1 MTYSC
6 STVLVAT
13 VGFAFPKE
21 HAPQPALKK
30 REKNGEKN
38 KKSRNSFTIEYRFSF
53 LSALV
58 INLVYNLSG
67 TWWEQWDRRRKQLC
81 FGKAPNSSQESQ
93 DVSLHGGLVKKK

>member
-1 MTYSC
+1 M
-6 STVLVAT
+6 
-13 VGFAFPKE
+13 GK
-21 HAPQPALKK
+21 
-30 REKNGEKN
+30 KN

-81 FGKAPNSSQESQ
+81 FRKAPNSSQESQ
-93 DVSLHGGLVKKK
+93 DVSLYGGLVKKKIIYTHTHKYE